1 MIELGCTTP
10 YGVNQDS
17 ICTKG
22 NTSLQALDIY
32 QDLMATESSCLKP
45 CSFTSPTVSIK
56 DLLPEHGQNEN
67 DGEHDISKQ
76 YLHFKQF
83 IKQTKSRI
91 DYTELE
97 LLAEVGGYVG
107 LFMGFS
113 VFHLR
118 NIFVYLIEKICY

>member
-1 MIELGCTTP
+1 MRELGCTTP
-10 YGVNQDS
+10 YGLNQDS
-17 ICTKG
+17 ICTDRD
-22 NTSLQALDIY
+22 TSLQALNIY
-32 QDLMATESSCLKP
+32 QDLMSTQSSCLKP
-45 CSFTSPTVSIK
+45 CSFASPTVSIK
-56 DLLPEHGQNEN
+56 DLLPEHGQDEN
-67 DGEHDISKQ
+67 DPQQDISKQ
-76 YLHFKQF
+76 YLHFKQY